1 MSSPVSSTYN
11 YAMQE
16 FCRTV
21 YTTSGQH
28 KEASASQI
36 DRDKM
41 DFAKIATKLEQHPPF
56 SDEVTL
62 RNIITG
68 INADE
73 DVNVQDLFIVGRNTV
88 KKMEGQSV
96 FSYSH
101 KRNTAVRTLASARAG
116 KVTRIEPLIQHFYFR
131 GSLWYLSREIC
142 A

>member
-1 MSSPVSSTYN
+1 MN
-11 YAMQE
+11 L
-16 FCRTV
+16 
-21 YTTSGQH
+21 
-28 KEASASQI
+28 
-36 DRDKM
+36 
-41 DFAKIATKLEQHPPF
+41 AKIATKLEQHSQF

-101 KRNTAVRTLASARAG
+101 KRNTAVRTLSSARAV
-116 KVTRIEPLIQHFYFR
+116 KVTKDQTIDQARFQRFLVVSQSGNLCLDEIMKCELSPYPP
-131 GSLWYLSREIC
+131 SLFEAKNHLGKPEKEQLLDAI
-142 A
+142 